1 MKRALAMLALLAGG
15 CASAPRSSPLA
26 IPAAPAPPPSCADLP
41 ASLARLRAEPAAL
54 GSVGLSLQAASA
66 GERTITGEAATDE
79 AVGEVTPLGCA
90 GDSALAL
97 VRTDCGNAA
106 LIAFVGRQGV
116 WAPAAGLAV
125 VDSGRPGRCVRSVAE
140 VARVALTTAEARE
153 FAVETEVTSDDG
165 DDGSGRT
172 LRVALLGAG
181 GALRWYAGR
190 VALGSFDEA
199 TGAATQGRWDIIEEL
214 PLPRDLYV
222 EQRPLHGGLAGQP
235 IGQEIRRETWR
246 VRDLEL
252 LRVDVSRER
261 VLPPPAPPPSRPSD

>member
-1 MKRALAMLALLAGG
+1 MKRSLVVFALLSGA
-15 CASAPRSSPLA
+15 CASAPRPSPLGV
-26 IPAAPAPPPSCADLP
+26 PVDPAPPPSCEQLP
-41 ASLARLRAEPAAL
+41 ASLARLRADPAAL
-54 GSVGLSLQAASA
+54 RSVGLALHAAST
-66 GERTITGEAATDE
+66 GERTLTGEAATDE
-79 AVGEVTPLGCA
+79 GVGEATPLGCA

-97 VRTDCGNAA
+97 VRTDCGNVA
-106 LIAFVGRQGV
+106 LVAFRGRADA
-116 WAPAAGLAV
+116 WTPAGGLAV
-125 VDSGRPGRCVRSVAE
+125 VDSGRPGRCVRSVVE
-140 VARVALTTAEARE
+140 VAPVALTSAEARE

-165 DDGSGRT
+165 DEGGERT
-172 LRVALLGAG
+172 LRVAALGPG

-246 VRDLEL
+246 VRDLAL
-252 LRVDVSRER
+252 VRVEVSRER
-261 VLPPPAPPPSRPSD
+261 VLPPPPPPPPRPSD

>member
-1 MKRALAMLALLAGG
+1 MKRGLLVLALVAGG
-15 CASAPRSSPLA
+15 CASAPRSLPV
-26 IPAAPAPPPSCADLP
+26 AAPAIPTPPPSCAGLP
-41 ASLARLRAEPAAL
+41 ASLTRLRAEPAAL
-54 GSVGLSLQAASA
+54 RSVGLALHTASA
-66 GERTITGEAATDE
+66 GERTLTGEAATDE
-79 AVGEVTPLGCA
+79 GVVEMTPLGCA
-90 GDSALAL
+90 GDSALTL
-97 VRTDCGNAA
+97 VRTDCGNVA
-106 LIAFVGRQGV
+106 LIAFVGRAGA
-116 WAPAAGLAV
+116 WTPAGGLAL

-140 VARVALTTAEARE
+140 VAPVALTTAEARE

-190 VALGSFDEA
+190 VPLGSFDEA

-252 LRVDVSRER
+252 VRVDVSRER
-261 VLPPPAPPPSRPSD
+261 VLPPPAPPPSLPSD